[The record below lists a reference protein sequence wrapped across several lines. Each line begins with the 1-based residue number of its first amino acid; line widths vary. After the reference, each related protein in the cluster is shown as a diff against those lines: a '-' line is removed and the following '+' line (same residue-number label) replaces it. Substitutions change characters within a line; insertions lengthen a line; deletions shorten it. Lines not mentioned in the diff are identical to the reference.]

1 MPTFDSELHIIV
13 KKMFRFMFV
22 IVLCMNLFLDV
33 SGRRFFVKTKDVSP
47 SDQVKVAHNET
58 LIKKVFFRIVM
69 IILLT
74 TYDQKTKEENGAV
87 SITCF
92 GENPRFSIAG

>member
-1 MPTFDSELHIIV
+1 
-13 KKMFRFMFV
+13 MFV
-22 IVLCMNLFLDV
+22 IVLCMNLYLDV
-33 SGRRFFVKTKDVSP
+33 SGRRYLVKTRDDSP
-47 SDQVKVAHNET
+47 SDQVKVAHSET

-74 TYDQKTKEENGAV
+74 TMFHQKPKEENGAV